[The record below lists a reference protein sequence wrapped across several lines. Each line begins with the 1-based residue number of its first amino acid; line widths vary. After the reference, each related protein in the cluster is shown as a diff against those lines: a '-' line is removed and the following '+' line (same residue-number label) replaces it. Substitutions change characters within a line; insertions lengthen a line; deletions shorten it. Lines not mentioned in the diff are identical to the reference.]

1 MSETKKPW
9 VDGPFALISASKSGD
24 SPEKPAEGARKCAA
38 EMTVVHN
45 LFLRGINAIYVQ
57 AVNVAER
64 GTAKDKS
71 DFANF
76 AWSWSQEVLEHH
88 DVEESRIFPEINELA
103 GVPGLMDANI
113 EEHHLF
119 HTGLDKFREYVDKLR
134 KEEEELDGEKLKG
147 IIDSF
152 MPVLRTHLENEIDT
166 LVGLEKY
173 ADRCDW
179 GAWFQKVAQDLGAQG
194 MKSASHR
201 NEILP
206 LAMILHDKT
215 FEGGIWGDFPPLP
228 WLAMVAIRW
237 LFVRTHQDWWRFAGC
252 DSTSMPQELPFA

>member
-1 MSETKKPW
+1 MTDPTPTAENTPVSSNT
-9 VDGPFALISASKSGD
+9 AS
-24 SPEKPAEGARKCAA
+24 ARK
-38 EMTVVHN
+38 TVRV
-45 LFLRGINAIYVQ
+45 LMQEYLR
-57 AVNVAER
+57 R
-64 GTAKDKS
+64 
-71 DFANF
+71 
-76 AWSWSQEVLEHH
+76 
-88 DVEESRIFPEINELA
+88 
-103 GVPGLMDANI
+103 
-113 EEHHLF
+113 
-119 HTGLDKFREYVDKLR
+119 
-134 KEEEELDGEKLKG
+134 
-147 IIDSF
+147 DSF
-152 MPVLRTHLENEIDT
+152 MPILRTHLENEIDT

-173 ADRCDW
+173 ADKCDW

>member
-1 MSETKKPW
+1 
-9 VDGPFALISASKSGD
+9 
-24 SPEKPAEGARKCAA
+24 
-38 EMTVVHN
+38 MTVVHN
-45 LFLRGINAIYVQ
+45 LFLRGVNAIYVQ

-64 GTAKDKS
+64 GTPKDKS

-76 AWSWSQEVLEHH
+76 AWSWSEEVLEHH
-88 DVEESRIFPEINELA
+88 NVEETRIFPEINELA

-119 HTGLDKFREYVDKLR
+119 HEGLEKFREYVDKLR
-134 KEEEELDGEKLKG
+134 KGEEELDGEKLKG

-152 MPVLRTHLENEIDT
+152 MPVLRIHLENEIET

-173 ADRCDW
+173 ADKCDW
-179 GAWFQKVAQDLGAQG
+179 GAWFEKVAQELGAQG
-194 MKSASHR
+194 MKSATHR

-215 FEGGIWGDFPPLP
+215 YEGGIWGDFPPLP
-228 WLAMVAIRW
+228 WIAMVAIRW
-237 LFVRTHQDWWRFAGC
+237 LF
-252 DSTSMPQELPFA
+252 

>member
-1 MSETKKPW
+1 
-9 VDGPFALISASKSGD
+9 
-24 SPEKPAEGARKCAA
+24 
-38 EMTVVHN
+38 MTVVHN

-88 DVEESRIFPEINELA
+88 DIEETRIFPEINELA

-173 ADRCDW
+173 ADKCDW

-228 WLAMVAIRW
+228 WIAMVAIRW

>member
-88 DVEESRIFPEINELA
+88 DIEESRIFPEINELA

-173 ADRCDW
+173 ADKCDW

-228 WLAMVAIRW
+228 WIAMVAIRW